1 MSKTRPLLF
10 ILALL
15 SLGCGPNEG
24 VLRSGKETPA
34 STPAETTVEPFEREL
49 ADVKEA
55 NLPYL
60 YIVRRRDGGI
70 LTSEDK
76 AFVRKQTVEADRRVL
91 ADGDRAV
98 IISSKY
104 TVIVQGV
111 EKLKTRFE
119 VTDLSQPPSP

>member
-1 MSKTRPLLF
+1 VS
-10 ILALL
+10 
-15 SLGCGPNEG
+15 
-24 VLRSGKETPA
+24 PA
-34 STPAETTVEPFEREL
+34 AEASVEPFEREL

-76 AFVRKQTVEADRRVL
+76 AFVRQYTVEADRRVL
-91 ADGDRAV
+91 ADGDKAV

-104 TVIVQGV
+104 TATIAGI
-111 EKLKTRFE
+111 EKLKARFDI
-119 VTDLSQPPSP
+119 TDLSQPPAP